1 MTDPRSPRL
10 ARTGLPDPSTI
21 VSEALLRPP
30 RLVLLAAADDAD
42 AAARPVITYRILR
55 TNQVDPYDRPLAEAA
70 IAFAARAAGDEFR
83 GTARKAAKI
92 AIANAETEVFTDLAD
107 LIASLPADAVMIQ
120 RDPPIQ
126 TGARSRRVREEKR
139 NVRVRT
145 FLYAASAED
154 DNDYHLIVG
163 RAVTEPP
170 MYMTMELSG
179 TPPVNSRHFSRLKAA
194 RDAFKAFF
202 AANPLGLPGASYDFY
217 DPPIELDVEGSLF
230 FDKSH
235 AVGGRPGPQDLR
247 PDMPVIWEVHP
258 ISRIVLEP

>member
-1 MTDPRSPRL
+1 VP
-10 ARTGLPDPSTI
+10 
-21 VSEALLRPP
+21 
-30 RLVLLAAADDAD
+30 AAAD
-42 AAARPVITYRILR
+42 AAAAAARPAITYRILR
-55 TNQVDPYDRPLAEAA
+55 TNQVDPYDRPLADAE
-70 IAFAARAAGDEFR
+70 IAVAVAARATGDAFQ

-92 AIANAETEVFTDLAD
+92 AIANAETEVFADLAD
-107 LIASLPADAVMIQ
+107 LIASLPAEADMIQ
-120 RDPPIQ
+120 RDPPIRK
-126 TGARSRRVREEKR
+126 TATSRRVREEKR
-139 NVRVRT
+139 NVRVRA

-163 RAVTEPP
+163 RDVSEPP

-179 TPPVNSRHFSRLKAA
+179 TPRRNSRHFNRLKAA

-202 AANPLGLPGASYDFY
+202 ATNPLGLPGGSYDFY

-230 FDKSH
+230 FDITH

-247 PDMPVIWEVHP
+247 PDMPVIWEIHP